1 MTGRDTLGCDSMAV
15 FHFFTCVVVS
25 IGFITNC
32 KTVYLNFVHLS
43 ICISYVI
50 HTHTWTHNEKDQK
63 QQSENAEGLLEN
75 TILTTSLDTFRKK
88 GLEEVEK
95 SPGK

>member
-1 MTGRDTLGCDSMAV
+1 MGCESVAV

-25 IGFITNC
+25 IGFIT
-32 KTVYLNFVHLS
+32 NFVHLS

-75 TILTTSLDTFRKK
+75 TILTISLDTFRKK

-95 SPGK
+95 SGK